1 MKPIVIKNGTVVSD
15 GEIFRADVVL
25 REDKIE
31 YVISAESGDGC
42 SWLPEGAEVIDAQG
56 KYVAPGFVDM
66 HVHGGA
72 GADFMDGDIDSY
84 KTALDLHTSHGTTLI
99 FPTTLSSTEESV
111 REAVRKYK
119 EIKTSGL
126 KGAVLGG
133 LHLEGPYFAYSKK
146 GAQDP
151 RYLRNP
157 DPKEYMSLMELAD
170 GDISRWSLAPE
181 LPGALEM
188 ARTLK
193 GSGVLMAMG
202 HTDATFEECEAAF
215 EAGFTHMTHF
225 FSCMS
230 SIRKDGVNRSA
241 GVVEYGYFND
251 EVTVEIIG
259 DGVHVPSSLL
269 KMIFKLKGADKVALV
284 TDAIRAA
291 GFNEGEYVLGDLHD
305 GLRIIVED
313 NVAKL
318 ADRSS
323 LAGSVA
329 TMDRI
334 VRTVWKQ
341 AGIPLADVVR
351 SATQTPACIMGFG
364 NCKGQV
370 KSGYDAD
377 IVIFDDDVNVS
388 EVIVGGKRI
397 S

>member
-1 MKPIVIKNGTVVSD
+1 MNYVVVKNGTVVSG
-15 GEIFRADVVL
+15 GESFRADVVI
-25 REDKIE
+25 KGACIE
-31 YVISAESGDGC
+31 SVISSEGADHCGR
-42 SWLPEGAEVIDAQG
+42 LPEGADIIDAQG

-170 GDISRWSLAPE
+170 GDIARWSLAPE

-269 KMIFKLKGADKVALV
+269 RMIFKLKGADKVALV

-329 TMDRI
+329 TMDKI

-351 SATQTPACIMGFG
+351 SATQTPARIMGFG

-370 KSGYDAD
+370 KAGYDAD
-377 IVIFDDDVNVS
+377 IVIFDEDVNVS
-388 EVIVGGKRI
+388 DVIIGGKRF
-397 S
+397 